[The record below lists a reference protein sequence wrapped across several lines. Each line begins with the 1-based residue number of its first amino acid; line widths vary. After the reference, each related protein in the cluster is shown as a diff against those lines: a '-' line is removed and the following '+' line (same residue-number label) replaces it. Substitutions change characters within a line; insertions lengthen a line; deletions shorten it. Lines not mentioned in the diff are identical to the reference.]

1 MKIVECVPWEWR
13 NLLHFRNDLGSAQ
26 MNARF
31 ENLYMNGDSFK
42 PAFFC
47 FSDGL
52 IFQINIC
59 RYKSVLHRIAVVL

>member
-31 ENLYMNGDSFK
+31 GHLYMNGDLKKALNLFFS
-42 PAFFC
+42 AFQM
-47 FSDGL
+47 G
-52 IFQINIC
+52 
-59 RYKSVLHRIAVVL
+59 